1 MKRIIPMKNLTALLI
16 PLVMLAGITASVA
29 AEKKGHISDID
40 AASGTMSLGSWD
52 FTIPEGVE
60 VDGLEVGDNVK
71 VYFKIKSGNRGNE
84 YIVKRVHEM
93 D

>member
-1 MKRIIPMKNLTALLI
+1 MKKLTALLVPVI
-16 PLVMLAGITASVA
+16 MVAGMTAAIA

-40 AASGTMSLGSWD
+40 VAAGTLSLGNWN

-60 VDGLEVGDNVK
+60 TDGLEVGDNVK
-71 VYFKIKSGNRGNE
+71 VYFKTKSGKGGNQ
-84 YIVKRVHEM
+84 YIVKRVREL